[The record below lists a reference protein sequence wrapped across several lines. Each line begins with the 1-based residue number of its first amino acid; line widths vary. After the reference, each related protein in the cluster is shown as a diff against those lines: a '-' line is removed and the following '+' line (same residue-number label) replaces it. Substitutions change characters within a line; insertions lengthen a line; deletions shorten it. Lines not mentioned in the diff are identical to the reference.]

1 MLPRFY
7 CEGGCTL
14 RRSRGGWSVD
24 GLYGIPETREHRYML
39 THIKDDQR
47 VTDVGD
53 DRGPRPV
60 HDAAGPITQRAQDSM
75 AQLVRQG
82 LDTSLKSVQVWAD
95 LARQLGPTALGSPAS
110 ATMVSRAYDPFEVLL
125 AAQREVV
132 GELVATQRQLTQQ
145 VFGATVGDDPA
156 P

>member
-1 MLPRFY
+1 M
-7 CEGGCTL
+7 
-14 RRSRGGWSVD
+14 S
-24 GLYGIPETREHRYML
+24 
-39 THIKDDQR
+39 THIQDYRR
-47 VTDVGD
+47 VTDVRD

-60 HDAAGPITQRAQDSM
+60 RGVADPTTEQVRNVADPDTQQAKDSM
-75 AQLVRQG
+75 VQLVRQG

-95 LARQLGPTALGSPAS
+95 LARQVGPTALGSPAD

-145 VFGATVGDDPA
+145 VFGPTAGDDPA
-156 P
+156 PR

>member
-1 MLPRFY
+1 M
-7 CEGGCTL
+7 
-14 RRSRGGWSVD
+14 S
-24 GLYGIPETREHRYML
+24 
-39 THIKDDQR
+39 THIQDYQR
-47 VTDVGD
+47 VTGVRD
-53 DRGPRPV
+53 DQGPRRV
-60 HDAAGPITQRAQDSM
+60 HDAADPTTEQVDNAADPNTQQAQDSM

-95 LARQLGPTALGSPAS
+95 LARQVGPTALGSPAS

-132 GELVATQRQLTQQ
+132 GELVATQRRLTQQ

-156 P
+156 PR

>member
-1 MLPRFY
+1 MP
-7 CEGGCTL
+7 
-14 RRSRGGWSVD
+14 
-24 GLYGIPETREHRYML
+24 

-47 VTDVGD
+47 RDIRDTHPILDPAD
-53 DRGPRPV
+53 LTAEQA
-60 HDAAGPITQRAQDSM
+60 HAAADTTIQRAQDSM

-95 LARQLGPTALGSPAS
+95 LARQVGPNALTSPAG
-110 ATMVSRAYDPFEVLL
+110 ATMASRAHDPFVMLL

-145 VFGATVGDDPA
+145 VFHASAGDDRA
-156 P
+156 FR

>member
-1 MLPRFY
+1 M
-7 CEGGCTL
+7 
-14 RRSRGGWSVD
+14 S
-24 GLYGIPETREHRYML
+24 
-39 THIKDDQR
+39 THIQDYRQ
-47 VTDVGD
+47 VTDVRG
-53 DRGPRPV
+53 DRGPHPV
-60 HDAAGPITQRAQDSM
+60 HAAADPTTQQVHAAADPSTRRAQDSM
-75 AQLVRQG
+75 VQLVRQG

-156 P
+156 PR

>member
-1 MLPRFY
+1 MP
-7 CEGGCTL
+7 
-14 RRSRGGWSVD
+14 
-24 GLYGIPETREHRYML
+24 
-39 THIKDDQR
+39 THIKTDR
-47 VTDVGD
+47 WVTDARD
-53 DRGPRPV
+53 ERGPYLV
-60 HDAAGPITQRAQDSM
+60 HDAADPTTEQAHALADTTTQRAQDSM

-95 LARQLGPTALGSPAS
+95 LARQVGPTALGSPTS

-145 VFGATVGDDPA
+145 VFGTTVGDDRA
-156 P
+156 PR